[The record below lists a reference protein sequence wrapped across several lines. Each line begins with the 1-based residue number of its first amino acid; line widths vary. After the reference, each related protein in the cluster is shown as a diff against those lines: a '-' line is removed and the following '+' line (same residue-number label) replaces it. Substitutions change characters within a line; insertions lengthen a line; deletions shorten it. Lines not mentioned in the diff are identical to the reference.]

1 MRPGIIFFTLPM
13 GNTSATGVCFSRD
26 AATGEDIFVGEYLIN
41 AQGEDVVAGIRTPQ
55 QITKEGSRR
64 WAVLAGVSEADR
76 VAKYPSMEES
86 MPEIY
91 KELDAL
97 QTKLENH
104 YKDMQDMILN
114 SNRII
119 IGNDSTEVVN
129 STIVWEKTDIG
140 SNEFTYLLN
149 FNSYGNLSTESQIVD
164 QIKNDT
170 LITRDYYV
178 SDGFSYYYTKYK

>member
-1 MRPGIIFFTLPM
+1 MKHTKNILIAVSALLFLFCLTQCKNDNEELLHNIVLYNQPLPIIQKYIQGKWKLQYSY
-13 GNTSATGVCFSRD
+13 GGLATH
-26 AATGEDIFVGEYLIN
+26 
-41 AQGEDVVAGIRTPQ
+41 
-55 QITKEGSRR
+55 
-64 WAVLAGVSEADR
+64 
-76 VAKYPSMEES
+76 KYIDTHNS
-86 MPEIY
+86 Y
-91 KELDAL
+91 
-97 QTKLENH
+97 
-104 YKDMQDMILN
+104 MILN